1 MCRSGCRL
9 ARVPRTDPR
18 LGRVPVVMV
27 TAAAGL
33 VRTAEHLRFDA
44 VVEKPVELDGFVRP
58 VGPSARQALSVAW
71 ARRHAR

>member
-1 MCRSGCRL
+1 
-9 ARVPRTDPR
+9 
-18 LGRVPVVMV
+18 MV